1 MELTL
6 RGHQSKHDQRPT
18 QPPKPPPTQPL
29 SKTHLSKRRGQSQS
43 HFPRSKALSHPAT
56 ALGRELFPRS
66 SGAIEMQITTLT
78 SNLLGRVKSGPRPE
92 VRLEVRREVRD
103 TRRSLTKDAMG
114 PKNRTD
120 ASLRAVL
127 YAVTG
132 NLFVTALK
140 FIGWTVSLSPSMLAE
155 SVHSLADT
163 LNQVL
168 LFVGIRHG
176 EGKPTP
182 LYPFGKGRARYIW
195 NLVSAMGIFFVG
207 FGFTTYHGISALISA
222 NPHEAV
228 HTGWVTAVTL
238 VISLLVEGYTL
249 FVAIGSVNQARGER
263 LFWEF
268 VNHGDDPT
276 GVAVFL
282 EDAIAVTGVITA
294 SIGLLLSN
302 LLQSPIPDAIC
313 SIIIGCLLGCMAVIL
328 AVANG
333 RILMGVAA
341 TVDEQDEIRDFL
353 EAYPTV
359 ERVVSLKT
367 GVMAPGS
374 LRLAIEI
381 EFHGGILINRQQI
394 ERDAERIRDGE
405 DPTYILFETAERMVR
420 TVGREINKL
429 ESDLVTRFPHV
440 HMIDLEVN

>member
-1 MELTL
+1 MAPNN
-6 RGHQSKHDQRPT
+6 RND
-18 QPPKPPPTQPL
+18 
-29 SKTHLSKRRGQSQS
+29 
-43 HFPRSKALSHPAT
+43 AT
-56 ALGRELFPRS
+56 
-66 SGAIEMQITTLT
+66 
-78 SNLLGRVKSGPRPE
+78 
-92 VRLEVRREVRD
+92 
-103 TRRSLTKDAMG
+103 
-114 PKNRTD
+114 
-120 ASLRAVL
+120 LRAVL
-127 YAVTG
+127 AAVSG
-132 NLFVTALK
+132 NLLVTVAK
-140 FIGWTVSLSPSMLAE
+140 FFAWTVSLSPSLLAE
-155 SVHSLADT
+155 AVHSLADT

-182 LYPFGKGRARYIW
+182 IYPFGKGRARYIW

-207 FGFTTYHGISALISA
+207 FGFTTYHGIESLVSASSHDAVSIGWSA
-222 NPHEAV
+222 PAV
-228 HTGWVTAVTL
+228 L
-238 VISLLVEGYTL
+238 LLSLLVEGYTL
-249 FVAIGSVNQARGER
+249 YIAIGSVNQARGER
-263 LFWEF
+263 QFWEY

-294 SIGLLLSN
+294 SIGLFLSN
-302 LLQSPIPDAIC
+302 LFQSPIPDAVC
-313 SIIIGCLLGCMAVIL
+313 SIIIGFLLGCMAVIL

-333 RILMGVAA
+333 RILMGISA
-341 TVDEQDEIRDFL
+341 TVDEQEEIQEFL

-367 GVMAPGS
+367 AVMAPGS
-374 LRLAIEI
+374 LRLAVEI

-405 DPTYILFETAERMVR
+405 DPTPILFETAERMVR

-429 ESDLVTRFPHV
+429 ESDLVLKFPQV